1 MLQDTN
7 SLALGLA
14 RISAFSTEEG
24 GHLDNCPS
32 CRLYLERSAWKIKGW
47 ILGHLIS
54 CCKTLYA
61 FIKLLHGT
69 EHT

>member
-14 RISAFSTEEG
+14 RISAFSTEEENILIIAHPVG
-24 GHLDNCPS
+24 FT
-32 CRLYLERSAWKIKGW
+32 LERSAWKIKGW

-69 EHT
+69 